1 MWWGSSLLPK
11 ASKIMCARHREVKQ
25 TYRSLG
31 QRKVYYWAESGE
43 QSGGRGLIAKSC
55 LTLATPWT
63 IACQVPLFMGFSR
76 QEYWR
81 GLPFL
86 VTKTLNSSMVFL
98 TKKDAQLESCE

>member
-1 MWWGSSLLPK
+1 MWWGPSLLPK

-86 VTKTLNSSMVFL
+86 VTKTLNSSMVFF
-98 TKKDAQLESCE
+98 D